1 MNRLEQGLGRMRA
14 GFFASLDKILK
25 RDLPDLSE
33 LEESLIL
40 ADVGPD
46 TTRELIVRLKQARQR
61 GESARESLRVALVD
75 LLDGASSAQALQL
88 TASPSVVVVVG
99 VNGTGK
105 TTTLAKLAARMKE
118 EGRTSVLAAADTYRP
133 AAIDQLQILGGRVG
147 ARVVAHQPGSD
158 PAAVAFDAIQAAVSG
173 GNDLVLVDT
182 AGRLHTRSALMDELG
197 KICRVIGRAL
207 PGAPHEILLVLDAT
221 TGQNAIEQARVFKE
235 AVGVTGV
242 ILTKL
247 DGTAR
252 GGVVVAVRRRMGLP
266 IRFVGVGEGMED
278 LLPFDAREFVEALL
292 GPGR

>member
-1 MNRLEQGLGRMRA
+1 MRA

-252 GGVVVAVRRRMGLP
+252 GGVIVAVRWRMGLP

>member
-252 GGVVVAVRRRMGLP
+252 GGVIVAVRWRMGLP

>member
-1 MNRLEQGLGRMRA
+1 MNRLEQGLTRMRA

-25 RDLPDLSE
+25 RDLPDFSE

-40 ADVGPD
+40 ADVGPE
-46 TTRELIVRLKQARQR
+46 TTHELIDRLKQARQR

-75 LLDGASSAQALQL
+75 MLDGASSAQTLRL

-105 TTTLAKLAARMKE
+105 TTTIAKLAARMKE

-133 AAIDQLQILGGRVG
+133 AAIDQLQILGSRVG

-158 PAAVAFDAIQAAVSG
+158 PAAVAFDAIQAAVNR

-197 KICRVIGRAL
+197 KICRVISRTL

-266 IRFVGVGEGMED
+266 IRFVGVGEGMDD